1 MKLGYIAEYD
11 LELNP
16 HLTEKFK
23 FREATCT
30 RKINTRG
37 DKVYSKML
45 TWPVDYEEVVD
56 NANMMKE
63 HENLILVKEPFLLDD
78 ELKKKVTAWVEWA
91 NKADPKEYD
100 PFA

>member
-1 MKLGYIAEYD
+1 MKLGYIMSYD
-11 LELNP
+11 LERNP
-16 HLTEKFK
+16 HLTEKFELK
-23 FREATCT
+23 EATCT

-45 TWPVDYEEVVD
+45 CFPEDYEDVVE
-56 NANMMKE
+56 NARIMKE
-63 HENLILVKEPFLLDD
+63 DGFILVREPFLLDD
-78 ELKKKVTAWVEWA
+78 ELREKVVKWIEWA

>member
-1 MKLGYIAEYD
+1 MKLGYIVVYN

-16 HLTEKFK
+16 QLTEKFK

-45 TWPVDYEEVVD
+45 IYPVDYKEVLD
-56 NANMMKE
+56 NAKIMKE
-63 HENLILVKEPFLLDD
+63 NDGLILVREPFLLDD
-78 ELKKKVTAWVEWA
+78 ELREKVIRWVEWA

>member
-1 MKLGYIAEYD
+1 MKLGYIVVYD

-16 HLTEKFK
+16 NRTEKFK
-23 FREATCT
+23 FREATRT

-45 TWPVDYEEVVD
+45 THPVDYEEVLD
-56 NANMMKE
+56 NAKIMKE
-63 HENLILVKEPFLLDD
+63 NDSLILVREPFLLDD
-78 ELKKKVTAWVEWA
+78 ELKEKVTMWVEWA
-91 NKADPKEYD
+91 NTADPKEYD

>member
-1 MKLGYIAEYD
+1 MKLGYIVVYD

-16 HLTEKFK
+16 NRTKKFK
-23 FREATCT
+23 FREVTCT

-45 TWPVDYEEVVD
+45 MHPVDYEEVLD
-56 NANMMKE
+56 NAKMMKE
-63 HENLILVKEPFLLDD
+63 NDRLILVREPFLLDD
-78 ELKKKVTAWVEWA
+78 ELKEKVTRWVEWA
-91 NKADPKEYD
+91 NTADPKEYD

>member
-1 MKLGYIAEYD
+1 MKLGYIVVYD
-11 LELNP
+11 LKLNP
-16 HLTEKFK
+16 NLTEEFK

-45 TWPVDYEEVVD
+45 TYPVDYEEVLD

-63 HENLILVKEPFLLDD
+63 NDSLILVREPFLLDD
-78 ELKKKVTAWVEWA
+78 ELKEKVTRWVEWA
-91 NKADPKEYD
+91 NTADPKEYD